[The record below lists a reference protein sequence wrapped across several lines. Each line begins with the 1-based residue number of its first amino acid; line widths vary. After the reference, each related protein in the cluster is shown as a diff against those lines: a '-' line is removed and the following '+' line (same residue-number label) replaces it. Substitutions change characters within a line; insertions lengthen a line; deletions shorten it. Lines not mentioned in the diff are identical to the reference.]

1 TSSRSRDFH
10 LFIFKLQRPP
20 SSTLFPYPTLFRS
33 PISSQVVAT
42 DVDGDSLSYSLSGQ
56 PANGSVSLNLATG
69 EFTYTPDASFNGSD
83 SFVVQVSDGNGGVTT
98 SLVTI
103 GVLPLNDAPVA
114 ANLNLVTNEDT
125 PISSQVVA
133 TDADGDSLSYTLS
146 SQPANGSLSLNPAT
160 GQFTYTPNSNYNGSD
175 SFVVTISDG

>member
-1 TSSRSRDFH
+1 
-10 LFIFKLQRPP
+10 
-20 SSTLFPYPTLFRS
+20 
-33 PISSQVVAT
+33 
-42 DVDGDSLSYSLSGQ
+42 
-56 PANGSVSLNLATG
+56 
-69 EFTYTPDASFNGSD
+69 SFNGSD

-146 SQPANGSLSLNPAT
+146 GQPANGSLSLNPAT

-175 SFVVTISDG
+175 SFVVTISDGNGGTTTSTVTIGVTPVNNAPVSADQNLTTAEDTPLDGAIVASD